1 VKRALIADDHTENL
15 YFLEILLKANGFE
28 AIDSAE
34 NGALALELARTNRPD
49 LIISDILMPVMD
61 GYAFCRTIKADPLL
75 HEVPF
80 IFYTATFTTAKD
92 EELALNL
99 GADRFVVKPQE
110 PEVLMQI
117 VTQAL
122 DGPVTK
128 PVHPPVA
135 EEVILKEYSEALFR
149 KLEKKM
155 ADLEQLNGELQ
166 DREEQFRQ
174 FVMECPI
181 AIAIANRHGTIELL
195 NNLFI
200 KLIGYTREEL
210 PDLAAWWCLAYPD
223 AAYRDTVRTTWLK
236 AMNQA
241 WNDES
246 NVVKAAEYYVAC
258 KDGIT
263 RTMEISAA
271 LIGERELV
279 LFNDLT
285 ERKKI
290 EQELQRARADAE
302 CATQAK
308 LRFLQIMSHE
318 LRTPLNVILGTLQ
331 LSELDQTYDAEMTT
345 YAKTAL
351 FSMLDTIDNI
361 LEASQLESAEHSFK
375 HEPVHLEQI
384 LGILGR
390 LFSVAAQN
398 KGLLLRLSLA
408 DNLPRKIISDGSH
421 LQQILAHLL
430 NNAIKFTEKG
440 TVELYLTREEGDLE
454 RTLLKI
460 EVRDTGIGIDPE
472 AQQVIF
478 ELFTQADDSNTR
490 RFGGAGLGLYL
501 TKRLVELMGG
511 TITLQSVAGNGSIF
525 TVRLPLITS
534 M

>member
-1 VKRALIADDHTENL
+1 MGTELHVIIIEDCTDDVLLVERELHLAGFVPLIRRIESAQELRQALVVPHWDLVIADYSMPHFDGLTALQIVREHDKDL
-15 YFLEILLKANGFE
+15 PFILISGKIGEETAVEVLKA
-28 AIDSAE
+28 
-34 NGALALELARTNRPD
+34 GAHNYIMKDRIKLLGPAVSQSLQDARLQRQTRELERTNRVLARAVEQSPVSI
-49 LIISDILMPVMD
+49 LITDTGGIIQHVNPKLCQLTGYTTEELIGQKPRIFQSGTTEQALYRELWTALLGGKEWHGTFCNRKKDGTLFWEEVTIAPVRDKQGNIIQFVAVKEDISDRI
-61 GYAFCRTIKADPLL
+61 R
-75 HEVPF
+75 
-80 IFYTATFTTAKD
+80 
-92 EELALNL
+92 
-99 GADRFVVKPQE
+99 
-110 PEVLMQI
+110 
-117 VTQAL
+117 
-122 DGPVTK
+122 
-128 PVHPPVA
+128 
-135 EEVILKEYSEALFR
+135 
-149 KLEKKM
+149 
-155 ADLEQLNGELQ
+155 LEQ
-166 DREEQFRQ
+166 D
-174 FVMECPI
+174 
-181 AIAIANRHGTIELL
+181 
-195 NNLFI
+195 
-200 KLIGYTREEL
+200 
-210 PDLAAWWCLAYPD
+210 
-223 AAYRDTVRTTWLK
+223 
-236 AMNQA
+236 
-241 WNDES
+241 
-246 NVVKAAEYYVAC
+246 
-258 KDGIT
+258 
-263 RTMEISAA
+263 
-271 LIGERELV
+271 
-279 LFNDLT
+279 
-285 ERKKI
+285 
-290 EQELQRARADAE
+290 LQRARADAE
-302 CATQAK
+302 CAAQAK